1 MNIILASKSPR
12 RKMLLD
18 RLKCKFKVIPANID
32 ESKISTKMNPQSY
45 CISLAKNKA
54 KQISTMHPSALIIG
68 ADTIVVIKN
77 KILNKPKNKLQA
89 KKMLKTLSGKTHE
102 VHTGVHLE
110 LKEKKL
116 HYSFS
121 ETSKVKFNEISEF
134 EINYYIENHKPF
146 DKAGSYGIQDWSA
159 IFVEGII
166 GCYDNIVGLPISR
179 LYKELKKLNINLLDS
194 TLK

>member
-1 MNIILASKSPR
+1 M
-12 RKMLLD
+12 
-18 RLKCKFKVIPANID
+18 
-32 ESKISTKMNPQSY
+32 
-45 CISLAKNKA
+45 
-54 KQISTMHPSALIIG
+54 
-68 ADTIVVIKN
+68 
-77 KILNKPKNKLQA
+77 
-89 KKMLKTLSGKTHE
+89 LSGNIHE

-110 LKEKKL
+110 LKEKKI

>member
-1 MNIILASKSPR
+1 MKIILASKSPR

-18 RLKCKFKVIPANID
+18 HLGYKFDVIPANID
-32 ESKISTKMNPQSY
+32 ESKISTKINPIYY

-54 KQISTMHPSALIIG
+54 ESVSMIHPNALIIG

-77 KILNKPKNKLQA
+77 KILNKPKDKSQA
-89 KKMLKTLSGKTHE
+89 KKMLKMLSGNTHE

-110 LKEKKL
+110 LKEKRIY
-116 HYSFS
+116 HSFS
-121 ETSKVKFNEISEF
+121 ETSKVQFNDISEL
-134 EINYYIENHKPF
+134 EINYYIENHKPY

>member
-1 MNIILASKSPR
+1 MKIILASKSPR

-18 RLKCKFKVIPANID
+18 HLGYKFDVIPANID
-32 ESKISTKMNPQSY
+32 ESKISTKINPIYY

-54 KQISTMHPSALIIG
+54 ESVSIIHPNALIIG

-77 KILNKPKNKLQA
+77 KILNKPKDKSQA
-89 KKMLKTLSGKTHE
+89 KKMLKMLSGNTHE

-110 LKEKKL
+110 LKEKRI

-121 ETSKVKFNEISEF
+121 ETSKVQFNDISEL
-134 EINYYIENHKPF
+134 EINYYIENHKPY